1 MRLLHARR
9 QSRVSEPTKGRFG
22 AVGFGQAVQ
31 VAARQ
36 AARSNLAAAAVA
48 VALVLSISACQSKD
62 GPGAVADAFMGAY
75 YVAIDLQA
83 AQDLTAGLAWEKLAQ
98 ELELTSEAE
107 IDGDTR
113 KPRIN
118 FMLEE
123 ASEDGDR
130 AQFVFLL
137 DIRPPG
143 ADPFE
148 RTSMLMLKREEE
160 SWKVTNFSDT
170 DRRS

>member
-1 MRLLHARR
+1 
-9 QSRVSEPTKGRFG
+9 
-22 AVGFGQAVQ
+22 
-31 VAARQ
+31 VAT
-36 AARSNLAAAAVA
+36 AVA
-48 VALVLSISACQSKD
+48 VALVLSISACPSKD
-62 GPGAVADAFMGAY
+62 GPSAVADAFMGAY

-83 AQDLTAGLAWEKLAQ
+83 AQDLTAGLAREKLDR
-98 ELELTSEAE
+98 ELELTSEAK

-118 FMLEE
+118 FMMEE

-148 RTSMLMLKREEE
+148 RTSMLMLKLMEG

-170 DRRS
+170 DRRP

>member
-1 MRLLHARR
+1 
-9 QSRVSEPTKGRFG
+9 
-22 AVGFGQAVQ
+22 
-31 VAARQ
+31 
-36 AARSNLAAAAVA
+36 
-48 VALVLSISACQSKD
+48 VALLLSISACQSKD
-62 GPGAVADAFMGAY
+62 GPGAAADAFMGAY

-83 AQDLTAGLAWEKLAQ
+83 AQDLTAGLAREKLAR
-98 ELELTSEAE
+98 ELELTSETE
-107 IDGDTR
+107 IEVDTR

-123 ASEDGDR
+123 TTEDGDR

-148 RTSMLMLKREEE
+148 RTSMLMLKREEG
-160 SWKVTNFSDT
+160 SWKVTNFSET

>member
-1 MRLLHARR
+1 M
-9 QSRVSEPTKGRFG
+9 
-22 AVGFGQAVQ
+22 AV
-31 VAARQ
+31 
-36 AARSNLAAAAVA
+36 AVA
-48 VALVLSISACQSKD
+48 VALVVSISACRSKD

-83 AQDLTAGLAWEKLAQ
+83 AHDLTAGLARKKLDR

-123 ASEDGDR
+123 TTGGSR
-130 AQFVFLL
+130 AVVVLYSS
-137 DIRPPG
+137 G
-143 ADPFE
+143 
-148 RTSMLMLKREEE
+148 RE
-160 SWKVTNFSDT
+160 
-170 DRRS
+170 